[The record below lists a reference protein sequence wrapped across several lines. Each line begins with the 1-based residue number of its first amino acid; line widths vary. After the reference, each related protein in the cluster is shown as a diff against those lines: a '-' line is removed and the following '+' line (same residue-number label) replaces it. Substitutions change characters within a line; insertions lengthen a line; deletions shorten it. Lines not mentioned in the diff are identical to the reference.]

1 MTMRDEAG
9 APEPRPGTT
18 RRGFLGRAATTT
30 SAGLSLSALLA
41 ACGSGSGSGSTSGG
55 GGGGG
60 EGPGGLPLA
69 RPDRRVTL
77 PIYAGNKAIASGL
90 PPEKGPL
97 QLYNWDQYMNPAVI
111 KDFERKYGVKVQL
124 TTFSTIDEAVTKIS
138 SGAVEFDLFDAEP
151 TFLQRLVVGKLLQPI
166 NHSYIPNLKANVW
179 QALQSP
185 WYDVGSRYSVPYTV
199 YTTGIGWRADKLPG
213 FDPAKLAKPWSALWQ
228 TQGVKGKTGMLDDQ
242 HEGLAMGLLYNGVT
256 DLNTEDPKVL
266 DAAAQSLTQL
276 VNKVNLKFD
285 TNEYQRL
292 AEGSLWL
299 HQGWSG
305 DIAVAPTYLPKGV
318 PASAI
323 RYWWPNDGH
332 GPTNNDMF
340 VVVKG
345 AKNPVL
351 AHLFLN
357 HLLDTDEVFKN
368 YTYTYYQQPIE
379 AMTPAAL
386 IERKLIP
393 PTLRSTVVERDRF
406 GYGLVQGPLSQN
418 GELAW
423 QTAWAKV
430 KSA

>member
-1 MTMRDEAG
+1 MRVEAG

-18 RRGFLGRAATTT
+18 RRTFLGRAATT

-41 ACGSGSGSGSTSGG
+41 ACGSGSGSGSTSAGG
-55 GGGGG
+55 GGAGS
-60 EGPGGLPLA
+60 GPGGLPLA
-69 RPDRRVTL
+69 RPDHPVTL
-77 PIYAGNKAIASGL
+77 PIYAGNKAIASNL

-111 KDFERKYGVKVQL
+111 KDFERKHGVQVQL
-124 TTFSTIDEAVTKIS
+124 TTFSTIDEAVAKIS
-138 SGAVEFDLFDAEP
+138 SGAVEFDVFDAEP
-151 TFLQRLVVGKLLQPI
+151 MFLQRLVVGKLLQPI
-166 NHSYIPNLKANVW
+166 NHSYIPNLSANVW
-179 QALQSP
+179 PSLQSP

-199 YTTGIGWRADKLPG
+199 YTTGIGWRADKLPE
-213 FDPAKLAKPWSALWQ
+213 FDPSKLANPWSALWQ
-228 TQGVKGKTGMLDDQ
+228 TQGVKGKVGMLDDQ
-242 HEGLAMGLLYNGVT
+242 HEGLAMGLLHNGVT
-256 DLNTEDPKVL
+256 DLNTQDPKQL

-276 VNKVNLKFD
+276 VNQVNLKFD

-292 AEGSLWL
+292 ADGSLWL
-299 HQGWSG
+299 QQGWSG
-305 DIAVAPTYLPKGV
+305 DIAVTPTYLAKGV

-323 RYWWPNDGH
+323 RYWWPADGR

-351 AHLFLN
+351 AHMFLN

-386 IERKLIP
+386 IERELIP
-393 PTLRSTVVERDRF
+393 PTLRSTIVERDRF
-406 GYGLVQGPLSQN
+406 GQGLVQGPLSQS

-423 QTAWAKV
+423 QTAWARV

>member
-1 MTMRDEAG
+1 
-9 APEPRPGTT
+9 
-18 RRGFLGRAATTT
+18 
-30 SAGLSLSALLA
+30 
-41 ACGSGSGSGSTSGG
+41 
-55 GGGGG
+55 
-60 EGPGGLPLA
+60 
-69 RPDRRVTL
+69 
-77 PIYAGNKAIASGL
+77 
-90 PPEKGPL
+90 
-97 QLYNWDQYMNPAVI
+97 
-111 KDFERKYGVKVQL
+111 
-124 TTFSTIDEAVTKIS
+124 
-138 SGAVEFDLFDAEP
+138 
-151 TFLQRLVVGKLLQPI
+151 
-166 NHSYIPNLKANVW
+166 
-179 QALQSP
+179 
-185 WYDVGSRYSVPYTV
+185 
-199 YTTGIGWRADKLPG
+199 
-213 FDPAKLAKPWSALWQ
+213 
-228 TQGVKGKTGMLDDQ
+228 MLDDQ

-256 DLNTEDPKVL
+256 DLNTEDPKLL

-276 VNKVNLKFD
+276 VNQVNLKFD

-323 RYWWPNDGH
+323 RYWWPTDGH

-351 AHLFLN
+351 AHLFMN

-393 PTLRSTVVERDRF
+393 PTLRSTIVERDRF
-406 GYGLVQGPLSQN
+406 GHGLVQGPLSQN